1 MSLFTASHEPVRSF
15 SERLKADPSLNCL
28 NITKNAA
35 EDILD
40 IAVKAILKFS
50 TSLFV

>member
-15 SERLKADPSLNCL
+15 SERLKADLSLNCL

-35 EDILD
+35 EDIFD

-50 TSLFV
+50 TSPFV